1 MTTAN
6 TRTYELAALVRAQ
19 LDGIWQYRWYAA
31 AATWLVAVV
40 GWGAVAAIPDR
51 YQASARVYV
60 DTQSILRPLLA
71 GLAMQP
77 NVNTIIEMMGKTL
90 ISRPNVERIM
100 EMADLSSR
108 LKTAEQREEMLTR
121 LTKELTIKSTRSE
134 NFYTITFADRDPL
147 QAKRVV
153 QSLLTI
159 FVEGSL

>member
-40 GWGAVAAIPDR
+40 GWGAVALLADR

-77 NVNTIIEMMGKTL
+77 NVTQIVEMMSRTL
-90 ISRPNVERIM
+90 ISRPNVERVID
-100 EMADLSSR
+100 MAGVTTPSRAPDARDQTINRLSR
-108 LKTAEQREEMLTR
+108 
-121 LTKELTIKSTRSE
+121 ELTIKGTGSQ
-134 NFYTITFADRDPL
+134 NLYTI
-147 QAKRVV
+147 
-153 QSLLTI
+153 
-159 FVEGSL
+159 